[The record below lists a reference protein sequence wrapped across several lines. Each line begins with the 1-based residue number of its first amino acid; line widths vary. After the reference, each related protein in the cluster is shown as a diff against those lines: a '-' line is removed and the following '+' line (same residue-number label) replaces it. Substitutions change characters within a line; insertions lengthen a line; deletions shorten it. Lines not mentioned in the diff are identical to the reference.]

1 MIGSHNDSDRLLYND
16 STSTICSV
24 AETLFTKDSFFDQNT
39 SRSAITLPED
49 AISGE
54 GLMAKKR

>member
-1 MIGSHNDSDRLLYND
+1 MTGSHNDSDHLLQH
-16 STSTICSV
+16 IHHLLFV
-24 AETLFTKDSFFDQNT
+24 AEKLSTEDSFFHQNT
-39 SRSAITLPED
+39 SRSAITIPED